1 MLATGNNVYSAL
13 QLTNQHTYIHTYI
26 HIWEKA
32 EKKCTLV
39 EITVPLDN
47 NLQKA
52 PKEETRYINL
62 ISKMQWLY
70 RGYIFEVIVVAVGA
84 MGAVPVPLEENLKN
98 YSQKMRTL
106 NH

>member
-1 MLATGNNVYSAL
+1 MEIWYDMEIQTTRKVDKNMPDIV
-13 QLTNQHTYIHTYI
+13 
-26 HIWEKA
+26 IWEKA

-52 PKEETRYINL
+52 RKEKETKYINL
-62 ISKMQWLY
+62 ISKMQRLY
-70 RGYIFEVIVVAVGA
+70 RGYIFELIVVEVGA
-84 MGAVPVPLEENLKN
+84 MGAVPVPLEGNLEN

>member
-1 MLATGNNVYSAL
+1 MG
-13 QLTNQHTYIHTYI
+13 
-26 HIWEKA
+26 KGR
-32 EKKCTLV
+32 KKCAPV

-52 PKEETRYINL
+52 HKENETKYINL
-62 ISKMQWLY
+62 ISKMQRLY
-70 RGYIFEVIVVAVGA
+70 RGYIFEVIVVAVGT
-84 MGAVPVPLEENLKN
+84 MGAVPVPLEGNLKN

>member
-1 MLATGNNVYSAL
+1 MEIQTTPKVDKNRPDIVM
-13 QLTNQHTYIHTYI
+13 
-26 HIWEKA
+26 WEKA

-52 PKEETRYINL
+52 HKEKETKYINL
-62 ISKMQWLY
+62 ISKMQRLY
-70 RGYIFEVIVVAVGA
+70 RGYIFEVIVVAVGD
-84 MGAVPVPLEENLKN
+84 MGTVPVPLEENLKN